1 MQNKIKKNRYY
12 LASLTQ
18 AVITYFTQQKYG
30 IRRKS
35 AFVRQKKSLLFT
47 NEKELRKKYVFCQK
61 EFLIVF
67 YD

>member
-35 AFVRQKKSLLFT
+35 SFVRQKKSLLFT
-47 NEKELRKKYVFCQK
+47 NEKELRKKNF
-61 EFLIVF
+61 FDMF
-67 YD
+67 FARRNF